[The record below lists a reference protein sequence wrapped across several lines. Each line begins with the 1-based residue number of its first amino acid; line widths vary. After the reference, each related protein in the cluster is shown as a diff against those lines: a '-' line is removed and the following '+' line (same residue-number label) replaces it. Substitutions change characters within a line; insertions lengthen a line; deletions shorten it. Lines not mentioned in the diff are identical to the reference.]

1 MLKLKLHLKNT
12 VSLDQT
18 VVNKKRNLIIRFD
31 DNNLLFQSQIQ
42 LHS

>member
-12 VSLDQT
+12 VLLDQT
-18 VVNKKRNLIIRFD
+18 VINKKRNLIIRFD

-42 LHS
+42 FHS